1 MRPLQRTI
9 SSGADYIG
17 INDDRFK
24 TARLS
29 VAFLLPLSQQTA
41 SANAILPFLL
51 RRSSAEYPSFAALQR
66 RLNQLYGARISGDV
80 SRIGNWQAMVLTAV
94 SIDDRFAL
102 HGEKVTLQCAEL
114 LGSMIFEPV
123 MKNGGFLPSDT
134 EQEKRCLI
142 ELIQS
147 EINEKRLYARH
158 RCEQV
163 LCEGQGYSVNR
174 YGTIDRVAALTSDA
188 AAEAWRS
195 MLRSAHIRVIYHG
208 AGGDELTVD
217 EFSKGIASVSG
228 RIPIGS
234 EKKTSWD
241 PQHDVRE
248 VIERM
253 DVNQSKL
260 VMGFRPVGTTA
271 DDTPSLRLLNALLGG
286 TPHSL
291 LFKNVRERLSLCYY
305 CSSSYDRLGNV
316 LLVDSGVEEK
326 NASRARDEVLKQ
338 LDNICLGVFS
348 EEELESARRS
358 IVNQFQTISDQ
369 QSSLS
374 YWYLGQSLDSKTV
387 TPEKA
392 AEEVGS
398 VTREQVIEAAR
409 RVKLGAVYLLAGEE
423 GGNG

>member
-1 MRPLQRTI
+1 
-9 SSGADYIG
+9 
-17 INDDRFK
+17 
-24 TARLS
+24 
-29 VAFLLPLSQQTA
+29 
-41 SANAILPFLL
+41 
-51 RRSSAEYPSFAALQR
+51 
-66 RLNQLYGARISGDV
+66 
-80 SRIGNWQAMVLTAV
+80 
-94 SIDDRFAL
+94 
-102 HGEKVTLQCAEL
+102 
-114 LGSMIFEPV
+114 
-123 MKNGGFLPSDT
+123 
-134 EQEKRCLI
+134 
-142 ELIQS
+142 
-147 EINEKRLYARH
+147 
-158 RCEQV
+158 
-163 LCEGQGYSVNR
+163 
-174 YGTIDRVAALTSDA
+174 VAALTSDA

-374 YWYLGQSLDSKTV
+374 YWYLGQSLDTKTV